1 MLRLLGL
8 FASSE
13 ERTIKEFFWF
23 KECYGMPVPRCFFH
37 LCFLQ
42 GFHVPQG
49 AGIRGFGGNQ
59 PDPLVLDPETSR
71 FLKPLTDTMIS
82 VKQELCGGNQ
92 TFVISQNPQT
102 QVPGLKICG
111 FSLD

>member
-1 MLRLLGL
+1 M
-8 FASSE
+8 
-13 ERTIKEFFWF
+13 
-23 KECYGMPVPRCFFH
+23 EC
-37 LCFLQ
+37 LCLDFSFTCVFLQ

-49 AGIRGFGGNQ
+49 AGIRGFGCQ
-59 PDPLVLDPETSR
+59 PDPLASR